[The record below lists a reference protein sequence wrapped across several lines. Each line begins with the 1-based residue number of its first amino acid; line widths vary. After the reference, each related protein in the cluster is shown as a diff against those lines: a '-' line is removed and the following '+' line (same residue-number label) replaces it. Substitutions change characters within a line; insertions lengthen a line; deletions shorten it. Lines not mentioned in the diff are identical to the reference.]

1 MTTSPTNSSNSN
13 NQSNSRVE
21 AIRESVRQSYAAL
34 NQLIDGPL
42 ATLDPQKLYQSPG
55 DDEWTIMQNLAHVV
69 EFMPYWGNEVTKLVA
84 RPGQNFGR
92 TMKDERR
99 LQFIQDNEH
108 DTLEQIRAQ
117 LPASYTSLQAAL
129 ESLTDS
135 DLTLTAIHV
144 RYGEKSLD
152 WFIEEFVTRHLSDHV
167 EQIRQAWEAV
177 S

>member
-1 MTTSPTNSSNSN
+1 MTTSPTNSSNP
-13 NQSNSRVE
+13 RVE

-42 ATLDPQKLYQSPG
+42 AALDPQKLYQSPP

-69 EFMPYWGNEVTKLVA
+69 EFMPYWADEITKLVA

-92 TMKDERR
+92 TMQDERR

-117 LPASYTSLQAAL
+117 LPASYTHLQSAL
-129 ESLTDS
+129 ETLTDS
-135 DLTLTAIHV
+135 DLALTGVHV

-152 WFIEEFVTRHLSDHV
+152 WFIEDFVTKHLSDHV